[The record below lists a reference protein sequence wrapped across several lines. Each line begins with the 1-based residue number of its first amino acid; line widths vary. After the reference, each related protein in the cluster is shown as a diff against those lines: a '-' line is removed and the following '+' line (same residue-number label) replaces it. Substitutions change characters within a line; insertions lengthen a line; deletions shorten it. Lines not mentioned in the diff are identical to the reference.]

1 MDKTPSTPVSV
12 PHPSKVRN
20 EDGGVK
26 PRPCELIVPGG
37 PKDILGTGDKDAGER
52 LLIQVLRT
60 IRGCDETNAER
71 YVKPVL
77 PILRGIGPKDELE
90 GLLAAQMVGVHYVAM
105 DFLSAASRRDC
116 SMEASDRYLNGAV
129 KLLRT
134 FTAQM
139 EALNRY
145 REKVSQQMTV
155 ENVNVTEGG
164 QAIVGQVS
172 HRGPGK
178 VSAAD
183 EEKNRAG

>member
-26 PRPCELIVPGG
+26 PGL
-37 PKDILGTGDKDAGER
+37 KHILGTDDKDAGER
-52 LLIQVLRT
+52 LLTQVFRT
-60 IRGCDETNAER
+60 IRGCNETNVER
-71 YVKPVL
+71 YLKPVL
-77 PILRGIGPKDELE
+77 PILRGIGPKDKLE
-90 GLLAAQMVGVHYVAM
+90 GLLAVQMVRVHYVAM

-145 REKVSQQMTV
+145 RGKVSQQMTV

-172 HRGPGK
+172 HRGPEK
-178 VSAAD
+178 VSGAD
-183 EEKNRAG
+183 EEKNKAG